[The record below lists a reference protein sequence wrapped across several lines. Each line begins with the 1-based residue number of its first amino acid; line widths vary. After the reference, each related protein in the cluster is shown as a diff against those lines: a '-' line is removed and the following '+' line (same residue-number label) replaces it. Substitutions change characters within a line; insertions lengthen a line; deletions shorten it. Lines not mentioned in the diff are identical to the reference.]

1 MKEIFTIAVLTLAI
15 GYLWYDNDHLSSEAK
30 QLQMQNDTLNDNL
43 YQCQLELL
51 RYSFALENFN
61 KNNPKAAKEFN
72 DYYENETE

>member
-15 GYLWYDNDHLSSEAK
+15 GYLWYDNDNLSSEVK
-30 QLQMQNDTLNDNL
+30 QLQMQNDTLSDNL